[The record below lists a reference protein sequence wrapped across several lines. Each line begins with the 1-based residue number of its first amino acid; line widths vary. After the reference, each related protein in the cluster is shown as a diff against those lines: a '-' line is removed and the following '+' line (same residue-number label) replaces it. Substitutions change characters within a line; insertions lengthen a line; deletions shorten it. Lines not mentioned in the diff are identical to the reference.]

1 MYDVVFCEVFSE
13 EESILR
19 ELLPNSINAYFTKK
33 TFQEE
38 NVEGKLLCIRTQSKV
53 PEYSNVISRST
64 GINHL
69 DNHKGIKTNI
79 PNYSTTAVAE
89 HAIMLMMCLLKNL
102 KKQLNN
108 VKSFDRDNLTGR
120 ECLNKTVLIA
130 GVGKIGYEISKICK
144 AFGMNVIGVDIFKN
158 YGDINYM
165 DINEGIPKSDVII
178 CSMNLNNNEGYFNY
192 NLLKNSKKRAVF
204 VNISRGEISPMSDI
218 LKLLD
223 ENHLGGVALDVFS
236 DESNLYVS
244 GGNNNVFQ
252 DLLKRDN
259 VLFTPHNA
267 FNSEEA
273 LRRKCEYNVK
283 YVVGFLENEK
293 FI

>member
-204 VNISRGEISPMSDI
+204 VNVSRGEISPMSDI

-273 LRRKCEYNVK
+273 LRRKCEYTVK
-283 YVVGFLENEK
+283 YVVGFL
-293 FI
+293 

>member
-273 LRRKCEYNVK
+273 LRRKCEYTVK

>member
-244 GGNNNVFQ
+244 GGNDNVFQ

-273 LRRKCEYNVK
+273 LRRKCEYTVK

>member
-192 NLLKNSKKRAVF
+192 NLLKNSKKRAIF
-204 VNISRGEISPMSDI
+204 VNVSRGEISPMSDI

-244 GGNNNVFQ
+244 GGNDNVFQ

-273 LRRKCEYNVK
+273 LRRKCEYTVK
-283 YVVGFLENEK
+283 YVVEFLENEK